1 MNINE
6 ECYVFRVLESAENLN
21 PRESHIFD
29 YMLRN
34 MSQDNVICLVPK
46 EDFQRLHIS
55 KSEYYRIVKNLEEKN
70 YICKISKEM
79 IDTHTPND
87 VVYFMVNP
95 GKGFKQQKGI
105 VKLQEHYE
113 ILRKIRNID
122 TTTEVNTDTYHI
134 VSDKIRVMIDD
145 DDEKCLFFDVN
156 TVRSDRKKKVS
167 HPKFHLADEACFTIL
182 HMHGKYT
189 VEELARLYEVSPQ
202 TMNEYIQI
210 AKERALSGELD
221 YLEKGEY
228 DNHGECKID

>member
-6 ECYVFRVLESAENLN
+6 ECFAFRVLEKAENLN
-21 PRESHIFD
+21 PRECHIFD

-70 YICKISKEM
+70 YICKILKEM

-87 VVYFMVNP
+87 VVYFMINP
-95 GKGFKQQKGI
+95 GKGFKQQKRI
-105 VKLQEHYE
+105 SNLQEQYE

-122 TTTEVNTDTYHI
+122 TVAEAGANTYHTM
-134 VSDKIRVMIDD
+134 SDQIKVMIDD
-145 DDEKCLFFDVN
+145 GDDEKCLFFDVN
-156 TVRSDRKKKVS
+156 TVRSDRKDKVG
-167 HPKFHLADEACFTIL
+167 HPKFHLTNEACFTIF

-189 VEELARLYEVSPQ
+189 VEDLARLYEVSPQ

-221 YLEKGEY
+221 HLEKGEY
-228 DNHGECKID
+228 DEYEIN